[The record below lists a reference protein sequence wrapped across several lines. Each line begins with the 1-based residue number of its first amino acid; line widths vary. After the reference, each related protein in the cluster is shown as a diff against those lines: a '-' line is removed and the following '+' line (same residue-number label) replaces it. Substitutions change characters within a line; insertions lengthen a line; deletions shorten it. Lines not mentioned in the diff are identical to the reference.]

1 MRAAGQEKIALKIIK
16 QNHSKKRN
24 RSRNGQLWTWTCKLP
39 INLER
44 YQIFNELNAETAKKM
59 MKDSCFI
66 YACIQAG
73 VDEAT
78 INHMREI
85 IRVKDFPMSKIK
97 VIAKETGIRFHVIKY
112 NEKYSNHSYTYEPDE
127 EPKMTVELL
136 LMYDHYMLNEKLPIS
151 SMFIKNYEDV
161 CKLCKDWTLEKK
173 MLVNRR
179 YETRYAINSKL
190 VTPLAK
196 VIELLFA
203 NNYFEPIRT
212 GELCTYF
219 TTMYNENLEEMIDL
233 TYNER
238 YCARMKKDW
247 SSETKKDMKFPREH
261 VFFADFEASTDG
273 NIHKAYNICFMEDDD
288 DGYTSIWG
296 SDCASKFLEALP
308 DKSLVYFHNLSY
320 DVTFLMS
327 QLEEITGTPIIKGS
341 QTMQI
346 QGKYKGKLLC
356 FKDSYAIIS
365 TKLERFP
372 EMFHLTSGEKEVFP
386 YNYYTEEL
394 VNTTKVG
401 NIDDAMNHVKD
412 IEAFNENIEKIEDC
426 KIDDEHFDME

>member
-1 MRAAGQEKIALKIIK
+1 MLNAIK
-16 QNHSKKRN
+16 GLVNNLSPEDKKGMLDMFGIKMSKKAKDITN
-24 RSRNGQLWTWTCKLP
+24 KLA
-39 INLER
+39 L
-44 YQIFNELNAETAKKM
+44 A
-59 MKDSCFI
+59 
-66 YACIQAG
+66 
-73 VDEAT
+73 
-78 INHMREI
+78 
-85 IRVKDFPMSKIK
+85 
-97 VIAKETGIRFHVIKY
+97 
-112 NEKYSNHSYTYEPDE
+112 
-127 EPKMTVELL
+127 
-136 LMYDHYMLNEKLPIS
+136 
-151 SMFIKNYEDV
+151 IKNQGGTGSAADIFKNAKSFYDDYNGVMSVPASNSPVALDHDQRSHNRALMEMQPIYSDPPP
-161 CKLCKDWTLEKK
+161 K

-238 YCARMKKDW
+238 YCARVKKDW

-365 TKLERFP
+365 TKLKRFP

-401 NIDDAMNHVKD
+401 NIDDAMNH
-412 IEAFNENIEKIEDC
+412 
-426 KIDDEHFDME
+426 